1 MRLGSSQQAILLHLK
16 AKGPQ
21 TADEVAFSLY
31 DHTSSCARPGST
43 NKTRKDWARRL
54 LKGLAKVGVVRKLNG
69 DSGGKAVYEAIRID
83 ETLGLPQDR
92 VQAIE
97 NEVKMLLH
105 ASRVGMRSRGANTQS
120 TRFNCNDGFYGEAFG
135 MMRALALL
143 GHGKLDQAINTT
155 EKKSNLK
162 WWFGQ
167 LEQEVLRE
175 ENYPGA
181 GGDDSGR
188 CDFCLERWGKDAA
201 GRRRS

>member
-1 MRLGSSQQAILLHLK
+1 MKLGTSQQAVLLHLK

-21 TADEVAFSLY
+21 TIAEVGASLY
-31 DHTSSCARPGST
+31 DHTSSCADSRST
-43 NKTRKDWARRL
+43 DKHRRDWARRV
-54 LKGLAKVGVVRKLNG
+54 LKSLAELGVARKLNG
-69 DSGGKAVYEAIRID
+69 ETGSKATYEAVRVD
-83 ETLGLPQDR
+83 ESLGIPQHQ

-97 NEVKMLLH
+97 AEVKMLLH
-105 ASRVGMRSRGANTQS
+105 ASRDGMRTRGDNTQS

-135 MMRALALL
+135 IMRGLALL
-143 GHGKLDQAINTT
+143 GHGNLGRAVNTP
-155 EKKSNLK
+155 ENKANLK
-162 WWFGQ
+162 WWFDQ
-167 LEQEVLRE
+167 LERQVLQE